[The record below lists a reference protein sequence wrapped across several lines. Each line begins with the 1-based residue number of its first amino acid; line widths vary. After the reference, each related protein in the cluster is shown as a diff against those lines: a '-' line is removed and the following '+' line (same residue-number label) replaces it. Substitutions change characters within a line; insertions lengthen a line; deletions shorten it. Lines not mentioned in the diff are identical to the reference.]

1 MKTFRTLAAAAAA
14 LLLLGACTH
23 EMKTGSVSDERF
35 VPLKEG
41 SEIGLTAD
49 YNMEYI
55 SGGLPKDVM
64 DRINGTLIR
73 RDLLYDDEWTGTDMR
88 EACKHWMEVSCD
100 GYQADAESMLEDM
113 EVDLDD
119 AGWMLNW
126 SYSVSGRFAERC
138 KARGWQSYCCSST
151 DYTGGAHGM
160 FGETWR
166 VFDLATGEEVEQG
179 DLLADDYDEEA
190 LSDLLYENVLE
201 GLDEEEQ
208 ADGLFGTPEPN
219 ENFSVSDE
227 GVTWHYNPYEIA
239 PYAFGVLEAT
249 LTWEE
254 LKPFLK

>member
-73 RDLLYDDEWTGTDMR
+73 RDLLYD
-88 EACKHWMEVSCD
+88 VSCD
-100 GYQADAESMLEDM
+100 GYQADAGSLLEDM

-190 LSDLLYENVLE
+190 LSDLLYEKVLE
-201 GLDEEEQ
+201 GLDEEES